1 MTLGNITYGQWRT
14 SWSRRGK
21 VYDAPA
27 PNHPTYGSDCLMCN
41 EPMKVRPIQLIAI
54 GLTDDENEED
64 TRNAKLGEVF
74 AAGWAIVHQ
83 SCAKQMTDEDLDVF
97 AASLIPTELL
107 SA

>member
-64 TRNAKLGEVF
+64 TATRSSERSSRPGGRSSIRAVPSK
-74 AAGWAIVHQ
+74 
-83 SCAKQMTDEDLDVF
+83 
-97 AASLIPTELL
+97 
-107 SA
+107 